1 MNKKNNLINLKSDPI
16 VLFSQWFE
24 EAKITEI
31 NDANAMNLA
40 TISKDLSISS
50 RMVLLKSFD
59 EKGFVFFSNAESK
72 KGVSIK
78 ENPKVA
84 LNFHWKSLLK
94 QVRIEGKVEK
104 IKETEADQYYNSRPK
119 GSRIGA
125 WASEQSRLLDKR
137 SDLENRVKKYE
148 KKFSDTN
155 IPRPPYWN
163 GFRVKPILIEF
174 WQDMPFRLH
183 DRVEF
188 IKRKKYW
195 VSRNLYP

>member
-84 LNFHWKSLLK
+84 LNFHWKS
-94 QVRIEGKVEK
+94 
-104 IKETEADQYYNSRPK
+104 
-119 GSRIGA
+119 
-125 WASEQSRLLDKR
+125 
-137 SDLENRVKKYE
+137 
-148 KKFSDTN
+148 F
-155 IPRPPYWN
+155 
-163 GFRVKPILIEF
+163 
-174 WQDMPFRLH
+174 
-183 DRVEF
+183 
-188 IKRKKYW
+188 
-195 VSRNLYP
+195 LY

>member
-1 MNKKNNLINLKSDPI
+1 MFSCLFRGISCANPIKLIIGSK
-16 VLFSQWFE
+16 
-24 EAKITEI
+24 T
-31 NDANAMNLA
+31 LA
-40 TISKDLSISS
+40 IRSTAPTISKNLSISS

-59 EKGFVFFSNAESK
+59 EKGFVFFSNTESK

-94 QVRIEGKVEK
+94 QVRIEGNAER
-104 IKETEADQYYNSRPK
+104 IKDVEADNYYNSRPK

-125 WASEQSRLLDKR
+125 WASDQSRLLDKR
-137 SDLENRVKKYE
+137 SDLENRVIKYE
-148 KKFSDTN
+148 KKFSDIN
-155 IPRPPYWN
+155 IPRPPYWT

-188 IKRKKYW
+188 TKKNKNW
-195 VSRNLYP
+195 ISRNLYP